1 MPLPEPAAL
10 AGELIN
16 RVATH
21 LPATG
26 RLGIAY
32 SGGVDSAT
40 LLAIAHHIL
49 GPERVLAIMAVSP
62 SLASREKA
70 LALDTAEFIGA
81 QVVQI
86 QTNEQ
91 AVEGYRDNDVDR
103 CYFCKNE
110 MFERIDESVVDKH
123 NLAAVA
129 YGENAD
135 DSQRIDRPGAR
146 AATEHGVLRPLSE
159 AGLSKADVRAVA
171 RAFQLPVAD
180 KPAAPCLASRIPH
193 GHEVTEAKLK
203 QIEAVELALY
213 QLGFSDSRVRHHGDI
228 ARIELLIPEMSR
240 ATAPEVAREIE
251 ASATRAGFK
260 YAVVDLRGIQSGA
273 MTLSILNAKGT
284 L

>member
-1 MPLPEPAAL
+1 MPLPQPDAS
-10 AGELIN
+10 AGDLIN
-16 RVATH
+16 RVAAH
-21 LPATG
+21 LPTTG

-40 LLAIAHHIL
+40 LLAIAHHVL
-49 GPERVLAIMAVSP
+49 GPERTLAIMAVSP

-110 MFERIDESVVDKH
+110 MFERIDEGVVDKH
-123 NLAAVA
+123 NLVAVA

-135 DSQRIDRPGAR
+135 DSKRIDRPGAR
-146 AATEHGVLRPLSE
+146 AATEHGVLRPLSD

-171 RAFQLPVAD
+171 RALQLPVAD

-240 ATAPEVAREIE
+240 ATAPEAAREIE
-251 ASATRAGFK
+251 AAATRAGFK